1 MKEDIKSLTYPALCQ
16 RFGDL
21 GLKRFRADQVY
32 AWLHKVGVQDFEE
45 MTDLSKVYHSRLP
58 NPGKICFC
66 RGRYGEISVSF
77 ERWRICGVRGD
88 AL

>member
-32 AWLHKVGVQDFEE
+32 AWLHKGGGAG
-45 MTDLSKVYHSRLP
+45 LLR
-58 NPGKICFC
+58 
-66 RGRYGEISVSF
+66 R
-77 ERWRICGVRGD
+77 
-88 AL
+88 

>member
-32 AWLHKVGVQDFEE
+32 GWLHKVGVGPSEADFIPDE
-45 MTDLSKVYHSRLP
+45 
-58 NPGKICFC
+58 GK
-66 RGRYGEISVSF
+66 RKR
-77 ERWRICGVRGD
+77 
-88 AL
+88 

>member
-45 MTDLSKVYHSRLP
+45 MTNLSKDFGANWTNGLP
-58 NPGKICFC
+58 FPPAESKKNMFLPWTI
-66 RGRYGEISVSF
+66 R
-77 ERWRICGVRGD
+77 
-88 AL
+88 